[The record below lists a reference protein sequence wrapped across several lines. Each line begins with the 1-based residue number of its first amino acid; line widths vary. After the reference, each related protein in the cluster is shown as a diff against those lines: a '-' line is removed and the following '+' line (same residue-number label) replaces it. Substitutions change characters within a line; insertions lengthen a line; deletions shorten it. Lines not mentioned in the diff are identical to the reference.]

1 MTPERPDSSQT
12 PADDR
17 PATPPRRVGAVPK
30 LPKRDPEGHKG
41 DYGFVLV
48 IAGGRGMAGAA
59 SLVGAS
65 ALRSGAGLVRVACPA
80 GVQPTVAG
88 FEPCYMTYPLDEDA
102 QGLARFPANRP
113 ALEKLLDAAT
123 VLAIGPGLG
132 QSDELRALVRW
143 VVEEVTVPTVI
154 DADALNALV
163 GQTELL
169 GSLSRPVVVTP
180 HPGEFARLTG
190 RPVAEIQADREQ
202 HAVTL
207 AQHASHLTVVLKGA
221 RTVVTDG
228 GRIFVN
234 TTGNPGM
241 ATGGAGDA
249 LTGVIAAL
257 LGQGLSAFDAAALGA
272 HAHGLA
278 GDIAREHSGEVGLVA
293 GDIVDSLPDA
303 FDLLGAT

>member
-1 MTPERPDSSQT
+1 MT
-12 PADDR
+12 
-17 PATPPRRVGAVPK
+17 
-30 LPKRDPEGHKG
+30 
-41 DYGFVLV
+41 
-48 IAGGRGMAGAA
+48 
-59 SLVGAS
+59 
-65 ALRSGAGLVRVACPA
+65 C
-80 GVQPTVAG
+80 
-88 FEPCYMTYPLDEDA
+88 PLDEDA
-102 QGLARFPANRP
+102 HGLVRFPANCQ

-132 QSDELRALVRW
+132 QSDELRALVHW
-143 VVEEVTVPTVI
+143 VVEEVKVPTVL

-169 GSLSRPVVVTP
+169 GHLSRPVVLTP

-190 RPVAEIQADREQ
+190 RTVAEIQGDREQ
-202 HAVTL
+202 HAVAL
-207 AQHASHLTVVLKGA
+207 AQRARHLTVLLKGA

-228 GRIFVN
+228 DRIFVN
-234 TTGNPGM
+234 STGNPGM
-241 ATGGAGDA
+241 ATGGSGDA

-278 GDIAREHSGEVGLVA
+278 GDIAREHSGEVGLIA